1 MIEDDLLG
9 RIDRLLAA
17 AHSDWR
23 RPLVVDRADGS
34 EASRRYQL
42 IESTRLQLGVTLTER
57 PEWTAARSEE
67 IFAVLLLDDGMTS
80 QLVHPLIAAIGRRAV
95 LQRLIATLEDER
107 QNLQVLENAAQAAYW
122 VRCWEPAE
130 LRRLRRAAVAAG
142 ARTASE
148 VQSYLRAHREPELA
162 TTPVG
167 DLWPRFWRACMRI
180 FVACE
185 DLDTRRRIQTAFP
198 LESSCYPVEFAAY
211 VSAATEI
218 ANADTANFRRLL
230 EGSTGLGHSI

>member
-1 MIEDDLLG
+1 MTENDLQG

-17 AHSDWR
+17 AHSGWR
-23 RPLVVDRADGS
+23 RPIVPDWAEDS
-34 EASRRYQL
+34 AAARRYAL

-95 LQRLIATLEDER
+95 LQKLIATLEDER
-107 QNLQVLENAAQAAYW
+107 RPLQLLENAAQAAYW

-130 LRRLRRAAVAAG
+130 LCRLRRAALAAG

-148 VQSYLRAHREPELA
+148 VQSYLRSHREPELA

-185 DLDTRRRIQTAFP
+185 DLGTRRRIQTAFP

-218 ANADTANFRRLL
+218 ANADTASFNRLL
-230 EGSTGLGHSI
+230 EGSTGFGHSI